1 MDARIDVNIT
11 FDENNQIRVL
21 SQEKYRETEA
31 MKSETIDFLKKI
43 MSFNDMV
50 TTLIEVLDSQ
60 AQKIEDA
67 KLKAVGA
74 RNKIEGEEDNRR
86 AKEQELKTL
95 INEKRLLLERYA
107 TQSLSVSTC
116 LTLMSLFRRLTFE
129 YESLQKVENDQ
140 KLTIEKL
147 SNNES

>member
-1 MDARIDVNIT
+1 
-11 FDENNQIRVL
+11 
-21 SQEKYRETEA
+21 
-31 MKSETIDFLKKI
+31 MKIETIDFLKKI

-60 AQKIEDA
+60 ASKIEDA

-95 INEKRLLLERYA
+95 INEKRLLLER
-107 TQSLSVSTC
+107 
-116 LTLMSLFRRLTFE
+116 
-129 YESLQKVENDQ
+129 
-140 KLTIEKL
+140 
-147 SNNES
+147 

>member
-1 MDARIDVNIT
+1 MDGKIDVNIT

-21 SQEKYRETEA
+21 SSEKYRETEN
-31 MKSETIDFLKKI
+31 MKTECIDFLKKI

-50 TTLIEVLDSQ
+50 TTLIEVLDTQ

-86 AKEQELKTL
+86 KKEQELKTL
-95 INEKRLLLERYA
+95 INEKRLLLER
-107 TQSLSVSTC
+107 
-116 LTLMSLFRRLTFE
+116 LTFE
-129 YESLQKVENDQ
+129 HDSLKKVEQ
-140 KLTIEKL
+140 EQRLQIEKL